1 MTKKPRK
8 FTITEPLPI
17 ASKVV
22 KSAVRTIQLLE
33 CFDDLQCGLTLMEIS
48 QELGIPQSST
58 SELLRS
64 LVTIGYLEFERSTRT
79 YRPTLRISL
88 LGRWINPDFG
98 ARGPTLTLLQQLSE
112 HTGET
117 IVLASRHGSYS
128 QYIHVIQSKMSP
140 DFHMALGSV
149 RPLVRSGTGYAL
161 LADLPKEAIL
171 RILIRSNA
179 EKVTGEH
186 LVSQSEFFA
195 RLEEVRSRGYAF
207 THDLV
212 RRGSAIIAMALPHLE
227 GQQKLAVG
235 VGGSRKNLQK
245 KQQEIIEVMKKGIF
259 DCKTQC

>member
-1 MTKKPRK
+1 MTRKVRK
-8 FTITEPLPI
+8 FTITERLPI

-33 CFDDLQCGLTLMEIS
+33 CFDDLQCDLTVMEIS

-58 SELLRS
+58 SELLKT

-98 ARGPTLTLLQQLSE
+98 ARGPTLTLLEQLGE
-112 HTGET
+112 QTGET
-117 IVLASRHGSYS
+117 IVLASQNGNFS
-128 QYIHVIQSKMSP
+128 QYIHVIQSKSSP

-161 LADLPKEAIL
+161 LADLPEEAIL

-186 LVSQSEFFA
+186 LVSQSEFLA
-195 RLEEVRSRGYAF
+195 RLAEVRTKGYAF
-207 THDLV
+207 TYDLV
-212 RRGSAIIAMALPHLE
+212 RRGSAIIAMALPRLA
-227 GQQKLAVG
+227 GQQQLAVG

-245 KQQEIIEVMKKGIF
+245 KQDEIIAFMKDGIS
-259 DCKTQC
+259 DWKARH